1 MEQKD
6 KLLKQ
11 MADIQNK
18 IDALEE
24 KQVKKI
30 SRLVKKH
37 SLMDFDEKTLDK
49 EFSLLKEKLKNKTID
64 AKKNS

>member
-11 MADIQNK
+11 MADIQKK

-24 KQVKKI
+24 KQAKKI
-30 SRLVKKH
+30 SKLVKKH
-37 SLMDFDEKTLDK
+37 GLMDFDEKTLDK

>member
-1 MEQKD
+1 MENKD

-24 KQVKKI
+24 KQAKKI
-30 SRLVKKH
+30 SKLVKKH
-37 SLMDFDEKTLDK
+37 GLMDFDEKILEK
-49 EFSLLKEKLKNKTID
+49 EFSLLKEKLKSKTID

>member
-11 MADIQNK
+11 MADIQKK

-30 SRLVKKH
+30 SKLVKKH
-37 SLMDFDEKTLDK
+37 GLMDFDEKTLDK
-49 EFSLLKEKLKNKTID
+49 EFSLLKEKLKDKTID